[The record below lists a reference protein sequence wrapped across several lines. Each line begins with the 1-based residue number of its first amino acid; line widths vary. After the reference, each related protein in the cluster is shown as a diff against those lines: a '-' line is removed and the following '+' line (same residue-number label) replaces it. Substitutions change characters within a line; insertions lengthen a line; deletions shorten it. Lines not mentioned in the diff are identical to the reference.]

1 MCVVAAQKWVE
12 MLNTANLSREA
23 EVVVAPPSLYLGSVS
38 TGLRK
43 DIGVAAQVWMPFL
56 AAGF

>member
-1 MCVVAAQKWVE
+1 MAAQKWVE